1 MAGNLLVR
9 VLAGEGVCTYV
20 EDKAVPGE
28 QDRIKKCILTNRMS
42 KHSPLVQKQALEKMV
57 ANKRHI

>member
-1 MAGNLLVR
+1 MR